1 MNKNNLLIIQQN
13 DDVIGAENCPRNLIH
28 LSDIPERDFEAFKT
42 TELEKFLKAYI
53 STKNIKT
60 IIVLNDGVLT
70 NVLMDILPIISNS
83 AKINFV
89 EFCPEFDESC
99 TQFCRYNGNISIL
112 DLSSITEYYSFN
124 NPDAQKLY
132 IRHNLFDFT
141 F

>member
-13 DDVIGAENCPRNLIH
+13 DNVIGAENCPGNIIH

-89 EFCPEFDESC
+89 EFCPEFDEPC
-99 TQFCRYNGNISIL
+99 TSFCRYNGNISIL
-112 DLSSITEYYSFN
+112 DLSSITEYYNFN

-132 IRHNLFDFT
+132 IRHDLFDFT

>member
-13 DDVIGAENCPRNLIH
+13 DDVIGAENCPGNLIH
-28 LSDIPERDFEAFKT
+28 LSDIPEHDFEAFKT

-70 NVLMDILPIISNS
+70 NVLMDTLPIISNS

-89 EFCPEFDESC
+89 EFCPEFDEPC
-99 TQFCRYNGNISIL
+99 TQFYRYNGNISIL
-112 DLSSITEYYSFN
+112 DLSSITEYYNFN

-132 IRHNLFDFT
+132 ICHNLFDFT